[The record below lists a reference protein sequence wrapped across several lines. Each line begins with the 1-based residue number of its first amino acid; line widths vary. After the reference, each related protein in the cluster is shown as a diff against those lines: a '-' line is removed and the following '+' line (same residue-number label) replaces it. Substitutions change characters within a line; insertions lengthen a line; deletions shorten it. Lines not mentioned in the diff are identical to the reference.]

1 MTHKI
6 VAKYIKNYN
15 FNIPSPKVFFLLSKD
30 ISNYKINLDIKSKE
44 FKKHIIEIDVT
55 LSLTT
60 NDKSFDK
67 INSSITYAAIVEVSK
82 DVPKDKLERI
92 ILIEIPSQVYEDLR
106 KAFIFSFESS
116 GFKDIKI
123 DKEINF
129 EELFNKRKT
138 NNNFS

>member
-60 NDKSFDK
+60 NDKVLTNK
-67 INSSITYAAIVEVSK
+67 
-82 DVPKDKLERI
+82 
-92 ILIEIPSQVYEDLR
+92 
-106 KAFIFSFESS
+106 
-116 GFKDIKI
+116 FKHNICR
-123 DKEINF
+123 NC
-129 EELFNKRKT
+129 
-138 NNNFS
+138 